1 MKKINKFIAIALL
14 ASFSLTALGMPIAS
28 AAEKSIPKE
37 EVVYVNLKDNGSVK
51 DVEVVN
57 IFNTDKT
64 CKITD
69 YGNYSSV
76 RNMNTTDKISYSN
89 GKTTIN
95 AGKGRIYYEGKQKDT
110 AIPWD
115 ISISYFLDGKD
126 YSADEIAGKS
136 GKLKIRI
143 KITDNRKS
151 DDNFF
156 DGFAL
161 QTTVTL
167 DTDKCSNITASG
179 ATEANVGSKKQLT
192 YTTMPSKGADI
203 EITADVK
210 DFEMSGISI
219 NAVPLSL
226 EIDVDDKELTDKVSE
241 MSNATSKINDG
252 AKSVDDGAE
261 ELKNSVKGELK
272 DGSLKLLDGAEDLKS
287 GASELNI
294 GTVQLKDGTSSLKV
308 GADSLDIGVN
318 SLNTGI
324 KTVENG
330 LKQLNEKSYTLTSGS
345 SQIKTSLIT
354 IQSALNGVSLSTDK
368 LTELSSASSQIKSVI
383 TQITNG
389 IEQLEQNTSFQAYEA
404 AMAQNGLDVES
415 LRQSNAATA
424 ENITLTITSLQAQ
437 VETLKQAGFDT
448 TELETQL
455 ASLSQIAQLLYTNNL
470 CIGGTESYLN
480 QVNTSIDELLAGAKN
495 LETKYEEFDKAINE
509 LVNNISNLSYN
520 VSVLAG
526 AINLLV
532 ESYGEFDSGLNEY
545 TNGVAAIVSG
555 FNEISLGCT
564 TLTNGSKELYSG
576 AKLLDDN
583 TSLVASGAKSLYSG
597 TDGLDTGAKS
607 LDDGVEKLINGA
619 EELQSGTGKLK
630 DGTKQLNDKTSGLDT
645 EISDKINDMID
656 SMTGSDVELKSFTS
670 DKNTSI
676 NSVQFVIKTE
686 DIKVEESEES
696 KAETKESLSFW
707 QKFLKLFGIE

>member
-1 MKKINKFIAIALL
+1 MKNINKFVAIALL
-14 ASFSLTALGMPIAS
+14 ASFSLTALGTPIAS
-28 AAEKSIPKE
+28 AAEKSTPKE
-37 EVVYVNLKDNGSVK
+37 EVVYVNLDDNGSVK

-57 IFNTDKT
+57 IFNVDKT
-64 CKITD
+64 SVITD
-69 YGNYSSV
+69 YGDYSSV
-76 RNMNTTDKISYSN
+76 RNMNTTDKISYLN
-89 GKTTIN
+89 GKTTID
-95 AGKGRIYYEGKQKDT
+95 AGKGRIYYEGKQKDNT
-110 AIPWD
+110 IPWD
-115 ISISYFLDGKD
+115 ISITYFLDGKE

-136 GKLKIRI
+136 GKLKIKI
-143 KITDNRKS
+143 KITDNKQS

-167 DTDKCSNITASG
+167 DTDKCSNITANG
-179 ATEANVGSKKQLT
+179 ATEANVGSNKQLT

-203 EITADVK
+203 EIKADVK

-226 EIDVDDKELTDKVSE
+226 EIDVDDKALTDKVSE

-252 AKSVDDGAE
+252 AKSVDDGAG

-272 DGSLKLLDGAEDLKS
+272 DGSIKLLDGAEDLKN
-287 GASELNI
+287 GASELKG

-308 GADSLDIGVN
+308 GAESLDSGVN
-318 SLNTGI
+318 SLNTGM

-330 LKQLNEKSYTLTSGS
+330 LKQLNKKSDTLTDGS

-368 LTELSSASSQIKSVI
+368 LTELSSASSQIKSGI
-383 TQITNG
+383 TQITSG

-404 AMAQNGLDVES
+404 VMAQNGLDVES
-415 LRQSNAATA
+415 LRQNNAAAA
-424 ENITLTITSLQAQ
+424 ENITLTIASLQTQ
-437 VETLKQAGFDT
+437 IETLKQAGFDT

-455 ASLSQIAQLLYTNNL
+455 ASLSQVAQLLYANNL
-470 CIGGTESYLN
+470 CIDGAESYLN
-480 QVNTSIDELLAGAKN
+480 LVNSSIDELLAGAKN
-495 LETKYEEFDKAINE
+495 LETEYEEFDKAINE
-509 LVNNISNLSYN
+509 LVNNVSNLSYN

-555 FNEISLGCT
+555 FKEISSGCT

-583 TSLVASGAKSLYSG
+583 TSLVVIGAKSLYSG
-597 TDGLDTGAKS
+597 TDSLNTGAKS
-607 LDDGVEKLINGA
+607 LDQGVNKLIDGA
-619 EELQSGTGKLK
+619 EKLQSGTGKLK
-630 DGTKQLNDKTSGLDT
+630 DGTKQLSDKTSGLYV
-645 EISDKINDMID
+645 EISDKIDEMID
-656 SMTGSDVELKSFTS
+656 SMTGSDIELKSFAS

-676 NSVQFVIKTE
+676 NSVQFVIKTD
-686 DIKVEESEES
+686 DIKVEEHEEPKAES
-696 KAETKESLSFW
+696 KEELSFW
-707 QKFLKLFGIE
+707 QKLLKLFGIE

>member
-1 MKKINKFIAIALL
+1 MKNANKFITIALL
-14 ASFSLTALGMPIAS
+14 ASFSLTALGTPIAS
-28 AAEKSIPKE
+28 AAEKITPKE
-37 EVVYVNLKDNGSVK
+37 EVVYVNLEDNGSVK

-57 IFNTDKT
+57 IFNVNKS

-69 YGNYSSV
+69 YGEYSSV

-89 GKTTIN
+89 GKTTIE

-110 AIPWD
+110 TIPWN
-115 ISISYFLDGKD
+115 ITINYFLDGKE
-126 YSADEIAGKS
+126 YTADEIAGKS
-136 GKLKIRI
+136 GKLKIKV

-151 DDNFF
+151 NDNFF

-167 DTDKCSNITASG
+167 DTDKCNNITANG

-210 DFEMSGISI
+210 NFEMSGISI

-241 MSNATSKINDG
+241 MSSAISKINDG
-252 AKSVDDGAE
+252 AKSVNDGAGELKNSVKGDLKGGSVKLLDGAE
-261 ELKNSVKGELK
+261 ELKN
-272 DGSLKLLDGAEDLKS
+272 
-287 GASELNI
+287 GASELKG
-294 GTVQLKDGTSSLKV
+294 GTVQLKDGTASLTD
-308 GADSLDIGVN
+308 GAKSLDSGTN

-324 KTVENG
+324 KSVENG
-330 LKQLNEKSYTLTSGS
+330 LKQLNEKTDTLTGGS

-368 LTELSSASSQIKSVI
+368 LTELSSASSQIKSGI

-404 AMAQNGLDVES
+404 VMAQNGLDVES
-415 LRQSNAATA
+415 IRQSNAAVA

-455 ASLSQIAQLLYTNNL
+455 ASLSQIAQLLYANNL

-480 QVNTSIDELLAGAKN
+480 QINSSIEELLAGAKN
-495 LETKYEEFDKAINE
+495 LETKYEEFDNAINE
-509 LVNNISNLSYN
+509 LVNNVSNLSYN

-555 FNEISLGCT
+555 FNEISSGCT
-564 TLTNGSKELYSG
+564 ELTNVSKKLYSG

-583 TSLVASGAKSLYSG
+583 TSLVVSGAKSLYSG
-597 TDGLDTGAKS
+597 TDSLDTGAKS

-630 DGTKQLNDKTSGLDT
+630 DGTKQLSDKTSGLDT

-670 DKNTSI
+670 DKNTSV
-676 NSVQFVIKTE
+676 NSVQFVIKAD
-686 DIKVEESEES
+686 DIKVEEPEEP
-696 KAETKESLSFW
+696 KAETKENLSFW
-707 QKFLKLFGIE
+707 QKLIKLFGIE